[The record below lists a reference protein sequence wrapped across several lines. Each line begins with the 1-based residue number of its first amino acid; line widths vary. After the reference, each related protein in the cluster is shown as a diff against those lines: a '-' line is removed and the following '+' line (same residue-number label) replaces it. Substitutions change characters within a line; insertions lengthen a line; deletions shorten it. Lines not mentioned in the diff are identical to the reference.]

1 MGGVILQTLRTAI
14 LICLVMTACGSPAE
28 DVAYDREQIDA
39 ILGDELATL
48 GMVITRASIIDTV
61 NGVYTP
67 TPEGNH
73 LAIYVEPMSADF
85 DDYASSTVDL
95 ARLLLPSVFERWPTI
110 TSFDICQE
118 PPPGVDDRETPQS
131 VTVLEV
137 TREGAGRV
145 DWSSIDLADLTSLQ
159 KSREAAE
166 LYFEVDAAYVR

>member
-1 MGGVILQTLRTAI
+1 MRTVLGA
-14 LICLVMTACGSPAE
+14 LVACLVLTACGST
-28 DVAYDREQIDA
+28 DDIAYDRDQIDA
-39 ILGDELATL
+39 VLGDELAAL

-145 DWSSIDLADLTSLQ
+145 DWSSIDLADLTSLPE
-159 KSREAAE
+159 SREAAD